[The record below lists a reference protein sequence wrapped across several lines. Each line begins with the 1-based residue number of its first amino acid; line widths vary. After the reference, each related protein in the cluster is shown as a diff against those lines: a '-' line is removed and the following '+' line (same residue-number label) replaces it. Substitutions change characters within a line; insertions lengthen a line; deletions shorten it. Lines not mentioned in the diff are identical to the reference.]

1 MAERKYKILPGVPM
15 PDLKQILEA
24 SSDYTDPGELK
35 VSISSRKERE
45 TKVVTTKDLTPE
57 EIKHLQELGLE
68 VAQAVDEANL
78 ESQRKMD
85 EIKNRNVV
93 APVTMDNLRETAAAS
108 IEDEDKKAEVQRHLD
123 ELAKEKEKEEELK
136 RQRMERRAKQKQ
148 AVEDLLK
155 KKEEGADT
163 KTNAS
168 QPSEET
174 KVDDSQETQADD
186 GGELNVVSDDDTMSS
201 FSEFM

>member
-24 SSDYTDPGELK
+24 SSDYSDPGELT
-35 VSISSRKERE
+35 VSTSARKERE

-57 EIKHLQELGLE
+57 EVKYLQELGLE

-85 EIKNRNVV
+85 EIKNRSVV

-155 KKEEGADT
+155 KKEESADT

-168 QPSEET
+168 QPSKET
-174 KVDDSQETQADD
+174 KVDDSQEIQADD
-186 GGELNVVSDDDTMSS
+186 SGELNVVSDDDTMSS

>member
-15 PDLKQILEA
+15 PDLKQILDA
-24 SSDYTDPGELK
+24 SSDYSDPGELT
-35 VSISSRKERE
+35 VSTSARKERE
-45 TKVVTTKDLTPE
+45 TKVVTAKDLTPE
-57 EIKHLQELGLE
+57 EIKYLQELGLE

>member
-15 PDLKQILEA
+15 PDLKQILDA
-24 SSDYTDPGELK
+24 SSDYSDPGELT
-35 VSISSRKERE
+35 VSTSARKERE
-45 TKVVTTKDLTPE
+45 TKVVTAKDLTPE
-57 EIKHLQELGLE
+57 EVKYLQELGLE

-85 EIKNRNVV
+85 EIKNRSVV

-155 KKEEGADT
+155 KKEEGTDT
-163 KTNAS
+163 KSNAS
-168 QPSEET
+168 QPSEKT
-174 KVDDSQETQADD
+174 KVDDSQADD
-186 GGELNVVSDDDTMSS
+186 SGELNVVSDDDTMSS

>member
-24 SSDYTDPGELK
+24 SSDYSDPGELT
-35 VSISSRKERE
+35 VSTSARKERE

-57 EIKHLQELGLE
+57 EVKYLQELGLE

-85 EIKNRNVV
+85 EIKNRSVV

-136 RQRMERRAKQKQ
+136 RQRMERRAKQKR

-168 QPSEET
+168 QPS
-174 KVDDSQETQADD
+174 KDTQADD
-186 GGELNVVSDDDTMSS
+186 SGELNVVSADDTMSS

>member
-15 PDLKQILEA
+15 PDLKQILDA
-24 SSDYTDPGELK
+24 SSDYSDPGELT
-35 VSISSRKERE
+35 VSTSARKERE
-45 TKVVTTKDLTPE
+45 TKVVTAKDLTPE
-57 EIKHLQELGLE
+57 EIKYLQELGLE

-174 KVDDSQETQADD
+174 KVDDSQEIQADD
-186 GGELNVVSDDDTMSS
+186 SGELNVVSDDDTMSS

>member
-15 PDLKQILEA
+15 PDLKQILDA
-24 SSDYTDPGELK
+24 SSDYSDPGELT
-35 VSISSRKERE
+35 VSTSARKERE
-45 TKVVTTKDLTPE
+45 TRVVTAKDLTPE
-57 EIKHLQELGLE
+57 EIKYLQELGLE

-85 EIKNRNVV
+85 EIKNRSVV

-174 KVDDSQETQADD
+174 QADD
-186 GGELNVVSDDDTMSS
+186 SGELNVVSDDDTMSS

>member
-24 SSDYTDPGELK
+24 SSDYSDPGELT
-35 VSISSRKERE
+35 VSTSARKERE

-57 EIKHLQELGLE
+57 EVKYLQELGLE

-85 EIKNRNVV
+85 EIKNRSVV

-155 KKEEGADT
+155 KKEEGTDT

-168 QPSEET
+168 QPS
-174 KVDDSQETQADD
+174 KETQADNS
-186 GGELNVVSDDDTMSS
+186 GELNVVSDDDTMSS

>member
-15 PDLKQILEA
+15 PDLKQILDA
-24 SSDYTDPGELK
+24 SSDYSDPGELT
-35 VSISSRKERE
+35 VSTSARKERE
-45 TKVVTTKDLTPE
+45 TKVVTAKDLTPE
-57 EIKHLQELGLE
+57 EIKYLQELGLE

-85 EIKNRNVV
+85 EIKNRSVV

-155 KKEEGADT
+155 KKEEGSDT

-174 KVDDSQETQADD
+174 QADD
-186 GGELNVVSDDDTMSS
+186 SGELNVVSDDDTMSS

>member
-15 PDLKQILEA
+15 PDLKQILDA
-24 SSDYTDPGELK
+24 SSDYSDPGELT
-35 VSISSRKERE
+35 VSTSARKERE
-45 TKVVTTKDLTPE
+45 TKVVTAKDLTPE
-57 EIKHLQELGLE
+57 EIKYLQELGLE

-85 EIKNRNVV
+85 EIKNRSVV

-163 KTNAS
+163 KANAS

-174 KVDDSQETQADD
+174 QADD
-186 GGELNVVSDDDTMSS
+186 NGELNVVSDDDTMSS

>member
-24 SSDYTDPGELK
+24 SSDYSDPGELT
-35 VSISSRKERE
+35 VSTSARKERE

-57 EIKHLQELGLE
+57 EVKYLQELGLE

-85 EIKNRNVV
+85 EIKNRSVV

-174 KVDDSQETQADD
+174 QADD
-186 GGELNVVSDDDTMSS
+186 SGELNVVSDDDTMSS

>member
-15 PDLKQILEA
+15 PDLKQILDA
-24 SSDYTDPGELK
+24 SSDYSDPGELT
-35 VSISSRKERE
+35 VSTSARKERE
-45 TKVVTTKDLTPE
+45 TKVVTAKDLTPE
-57 EIKHLQELGLE
+57 EVKYLQELGLE

-85 EIKNRNVV
+85 EIKNRSVV

-174 KVDDSQETQADD
+174 QADD
-186 GGELNVVSDDDTMSS
+186 SGELNVVSDDDTMSS

>member
-15 PDLKQILEA
+15 PDLKQILDA
-24 SSDYTDPGELK
+24 SSDYSDPGELT
-35 VSISSRKERE
+35 VSTSARKERE
-45 TKVVTTKDLTPE
+45 TKVVTAKDLTPE
-57 EIKHLQELGLE
+57 EIKYLQELGLE

-85 EIKNRNVV
+85 EIKNRSVV

-174 KVDDSQETQADD
+174 KVGDSQETQADD
-186 GGELNVVSDDDTMSS
+186 NGELNVVSDDDTMSS

>member
-15 PDLKQILEA
+15 PDLKQILDA
-24 SSDYTDPGELK
+24 SSDYSDPGELT

-57 EIKHLQELGLE
+57 EIKYLQELGLE
-68 VAQAVDEANL
+68 VTQAVDEANL

-93 APVTMDNLRETAAAS
+93 TPVTMDNLRETAAAS

-148 AVEDLLK
+148 TVEDLLK
-155 KKEEGADT
+155 KKEEGADN

-168 QPSEET
+168 KPSEET
-174 KVDDSQETQADD
+174 KVVDSQETQADD
-186 GGELNVVSDDDTMSS
+186 SGELNVVSDDDTMSS

>member
-15 PDLKQILEA
+15 PDLKQILDA
-24 SSDYTDPGELK
+24 SSDYSDPGELT
-35 VSISSRKERE
+35 VSTSARKERE
-45 TKVVTTKDLTPE
+45 TKVVTAKDLTPE
-57 EIKHLQELGLE
+57 EIKYLQELGLE

-85 EIKNRNVV
+85 EIKNRSVV

-174 KVDDSQETQADD
+174 QADD
-186 GGELNVVSDDDTMSS
+186 SGELNVVSDDDTMSS

>member
-24 SSDYTDPGELK
+24 SSDYSDPGELT
-35 VSISSRKERE
+35 VSTSARKERE

-57 EIKHLQELGLE
+57 EVKYLQELGLE

-85 EIKNRNVV
+85 EIKNRSVV

-136 RQRMERRAKQKQ
+136 RQRMERRAKQKR

-168 QPSEET
+168 QPS
-174 KVDDSQETQADD
+174 KETQADNS
-186 GGELNVVSDDDTMSS
+186 GELNVVSDDDTMSS

>member
-15 PDLKQILEA
+15 PDLKQILDA
-24 SSDYTDPGELK
+24 SSDYSDPGELT
-35 VSISSRKERE
+35 VSTSARKERE
-45 TKVVTTKDLTPE
+45 TKVVTAKDLTPE
-57 EIKHLQELGLE
+57 EIKYLQELGLE

-85 EIKNRNVV
+85 EIKNRSVV

-174 KVDDSQETQADD
+174 QADD
-186 GGELNVVSDDDTMSS
+186 NGELNVVSDDDTMSS

>member
-15 PDLKQILEA
+15 PDLKQILDA
-24 SSDYTDPGELK
+24 SSDYSDPGELT

-108 IEDEDKKAEVQRHLD
+108 IEDKDKKAEIQRHLD

-168 QPSEET
+168 QPSGET
-174 KVDDSQETQADD
+174 KADDSQETQADD
-186 GGELNVVSDDDTMSS
+186 SGELNVVSDDDTMSS

>member
-15 PDLKQILEA
+15 PDLKQILDA
-24 SSDYTDPGELK
+24 SSDYSDPGELT
-35 VSISSRKERE
+35 VSTSARKERE

-57 EIKHLQELGLE
+57 EIKYLQELGVE

-85 EIKNRNVV
+85 EIKNRSVV

-163 KTNAS
+163 KANAS

-174 KVDDSQETQADD
+174 QADD
-186 GGELNVVSDDDTMSS
+186 NGELNVVSDDDTMSS

>member
-15 PDLKQILEA
+15 PDLKQILDA
-24 SSDYTDPGELK
+24 SSDYSDPGELT
-35 VSISSRKERE
+35 VSTSARKERE
-45 TKVVTTKDLTPE
+45 TKVVTAKDLTPE
-57 EIKHLQELGLE
+57 EIKYLQELGLE

-168 QPSEET
+168 QPSEDT
-174 KVDDSQETQADD
+174 QVDDS
-186 GGELNVVSDDDTMSS
+186 GELNVVSDDDTMSS

>member
-24 SSDYTDPGELK
+24 SSDYSDPGELT
-35 VSISSRKERE
+35 VSTSARKERE

-57 EIKHLQELGLE
+57 EVKYLQELGLE

-85 EIKNRNVV
+85 EIKNRSVV

-155 KKEEGADT
+155 KKEESADT

-168 QPSEET
+168 QPSKET

-186 GGELNVVSDDDTMSS
+186 SGELNVVSDDDTMSS